1 MSTNSLE
8 HDLVAQLDQSEQ
20 RLSRAQDRVD
30 EFGED
35 DLQQLASVYREFLGV
50 LERYEEDVTDDGG
63 DYQTNIEFQSQIA
76 EVSEH
81 ISDDL
86 LLSET
91 FRECDEYLQQKWF
104 SQSDFD
110 HVYEQLEPVAD
121 LVERIDERDRILEN
135 YRETRR
141 DIEYRIRELD
151 EEIDELERLSRLGNA
166 DLTAP
171 TDRLHEPVE
180 AYNDAVTD
188 AFRTAH
194 SEWSAREMLDFVTAM
209 DAYPLVPF
217 EQPPDELVTYIFD
230 SDPGAET
237 IQTLVEYADYSR
249 SKLDHYVDDPAAFEE
264 AVGGKQT
271 YLRRLDA
278 DPLRIDWPPPGP
290 KHLQYRCRELTAA
303 VNRLDP
309 AVVEPLRTVA
319 ALPRETE
326 YERLRNSVLA
336 TEQLTESERD
346 RIESEDIEG
355 QLTECR
361 AERDRLQDALA
372 EYPER

>member
-1 MSTNSLE
+1 MSTNSVE
-8 HDLVAQLDQSEQ
+8 HDLVAQLDRTEQ
-20 RLSRAQDRVD
+20 RLERAQERVE
-30 EFGED
+30 EFGEE
-35 DLQQLASVYREFLGV
+35 DLQQLASVYWEFLEV
-50 LERYEEDVTDDGG
+50 LERYEDDVTDDGG

-104 SQSDFD
+104 SQSDFE
-110 HVYEQLEPVAD
+110 HVYDQLEPVAD
-121 LVERIDERDRILEN
+121 LVERIEERDEHLET

-166 DLTAP
+166 DLEAP
-171 TDRLHEPVE
+171 TDRLREPIE

-188 AFRTAH
+188 AFDTAR

-209 DAYPLVPF
+209 DQYPLVPF
-217 EQPPDELVTYIFD
+217 EQPPDELVTYVFE
-230 SDPGAET
+230 SDPGTET

-271 YLRRLDA
+271 YLSRLDA
-278 DPLRIDWPPPGP
+278 EPLRIDWPPRGP
-290 KHLQYRCRELTAA
+290 EELEYRCRELTAA

-309 AVVEPLRTVA
+309 EAVEPLRTVA

-326 YERLRNSVLA
+326 YNRLRDSVLA
-336 TEQLTESERD
+336 TEQLTDSERD

-355 QLTECR
+355 QLTDCR
-361 AERDRLQDALA
+361 EERDRLQAAL
-372 EYPER
+372 EEFPER

>member
-104 SQSDFD
+104 SQSDFE
-110 HVYEQLEPVAD
+110 HVYEQLDPVAD
-121 LVERIDERDRILEN
+121 LVDRLEERDRILET
-135 YRETRR
+135 YRETRH
-141 DIEYRIRELD
+141 DITYRLRELD
-151 EEIDELERLSRLGNA
+151 EEIAELERLSRLGNA
-166 DLTAP
+166 DLGAP
-171 TDRLHEPVE
+171 TNRLRDPIET
-180 AYNDAVTD
+180 YNDAVTG

-217 EQPPDELVTYIFD
+217 EQPPDELVTYVFEAE
-230 SDPGAET
+230 PGTET

-249 SKLDHYVDDPAAFEE
+249 SKLAHYVDDPAAFEE

-271 YLRRLDA
+271 YLSRLNA
-278 DPLRIDWPPPGP
+278 DPLRIDWPPPASGQ
-290 KHLQYRCRELTAA
+290 LRYRCRELTAA
-303 VNRLDP
+303 VNRLDRET
-309 AVVEPLRTVA
+309 VEPLRAVA

-336 TEQLTESERD
+336 TEQLTDSERD

-355 QLTECR
+355 QLADCR
-361 AERDRLQDALA
+361 AERDRLQEALA